1 MSDILF
7 SLLSFILGALAANLY
22 RRAVAN
28 DTADVLADVSQ
39 EMADLMADV
48 VAQRGQNA
56 RLQAEL
62 DELRRGLDAL
72 GRVDLGG

>member
-1 MSDILF
+1 MDILF
-7 SLLSFILGALAANLY
+7 ITLAFILGILSANLY

-28 DTADVLADVSQ
+28 DTADVLAEVSQ
-39 EMADLMADV
+39 EMADLMAENARLQADV
-48 VAQRGQNA
+48 VAQRGQ
-56 RLQAEL
+56 L